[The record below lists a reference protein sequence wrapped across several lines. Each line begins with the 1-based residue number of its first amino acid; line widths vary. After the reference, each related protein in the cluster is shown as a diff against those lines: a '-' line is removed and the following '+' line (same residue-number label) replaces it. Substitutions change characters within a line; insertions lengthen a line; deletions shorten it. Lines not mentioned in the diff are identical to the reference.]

1 MRANWCIVPDDFF
14 IYIIVAV
21 VLLVILAVLR
31 YVAIRNRPSRP
42 TLKSFEDKAKT
53 AGADGRKAPEQEIK
67 TTFEDFRRKENS
79 L

>member
-1 MRANWCIVPDDFF
+1 VPDDFF
-14 IYIIVAV
+14 IYIIVAAV
-21 VLLVILAVLR
+21 ILLVILVILPVLR

-42 TLKSFEDKAKT
+42 TLKSFEDKANT
-53 AGADGRKAPEQEIK
+53 AGAAGRKEPEQEIK

>member
-1 MRANWCIVPDDFF
+1 VPDDFF
-14 IYIIVAV
+14 IYIIVAAV
-21 VLLVILAVLR
+21 ILLVILPVLR

-42 TLKSFEDKAKT
+42 TLKSFEDKANT
-53 AGADGRKAPEQEIK
+53 AGAAGRKEPEQEIK